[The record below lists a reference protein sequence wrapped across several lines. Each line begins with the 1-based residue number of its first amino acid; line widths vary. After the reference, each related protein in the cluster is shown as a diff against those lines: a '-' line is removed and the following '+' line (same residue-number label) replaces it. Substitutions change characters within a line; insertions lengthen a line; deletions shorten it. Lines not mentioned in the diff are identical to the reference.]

1 MPTPVRSTLF
11 GALACL
17 VAAGCSAAVDDGAP
31 SGAALLGVAT
41 GQDGAD
47 RACDVVLR
55 SVARPAAPTG
65 GGFLTNCLPGGC
77 FYVWEGTL
85 DLSASAVAAGAT
97 PTVMFQTTSASPTW
111 FSVPATP
118 VDGAAA
124 GAQRYTFKIDHDTV
138 TDGMSTTSLNRTVL
152 QVEPLVTLPD
162 GSRLFDHNRNADPTG
177 NYVLTHDNFWSIADD
192 ASVCAPPASAT
203 LRFLGDWRQL
213 QEGAIVAGGNV
224 TVDYELARL
233 PQCNGSSYQGEP
245 AWGISGFARFS
256 PGGQVVSGPLTQ
268 YQSTATGGFVVAPT
282 PWSLTVPRDA
292 TGVELWFETSGETCS
307 TFWDSNYGHNYAFAV
322 AATATPASVS
332 WGGNW
337 RSMVSRG
344 CMDADWMSGVAEPL
358 VLDSWALTRA
368 TCIDVDAEILGA
380 RPHRR
385 CGRPSRARRGRGAVS
400 ARRRAAADRMARF
413 RRPRR
418 QQLPLPVGHPP
429 RGHRLL
435 LHALG
440 HRHLPAALLDQR
452 PRLVLGRRGRRRRAH
467 APARRGLLPEQLGER
482 QMPVAAMRREAT
494 MRYCSA
500 TTVETHCGTWLPFG
514 ADGSGFCPGS
524 HAGG

>member
-1 MPTPVRSTLF
+1 MHTHVRSTLF

-17 VAAGCSAAVDDGAP
+17 VAAGCSAGVDDGAP
-31 SGAALLGVAT
+31 SGAALLGVAP

-85 DLSASAVAAGAT
+85 ELSASAVAAGAT

-118 VDGAAA
+118 VDGASA

-152 QVEPLVTLPD
+152 QVEPLITLPD

-177 NYVLTHDNFWSIADD
+177 NYVLTHDNFWSISDD
-192 ASVCAPPASAT
+192 ASVCAPPAAAT
-203 LRFLGDWRQL
+203 LRFLGDWRQI
-213 QEGAIVAGGNV
+213 QESSIVAGGNV

-233 PQCNGSSYQGEP
+233 PQCNGSTYQGEP

-256 PGGQVVSGPLTQ
+256 PGGQIVSGPLTQ

-282 PWSLTVPRDA
+282 PWSLTVPTDA

-307 TFWDSNYGHNYAFAV
+307 TSWDSNYGHNYAFAV
-322 AATATPASVS
+322 AATPTPTRVS

-368 TCIDVDAEILGA
+368 TCIDVDAEIWAPGLTDAATDHPELVAAEVQFQRDGGPLETGWLDFVGRVGNNYRYQWDIRRAGIDFFYTPWDTVTYELRFSTNGHDWFSVAQDGGA
-380 RPHRR
+380 
-385 CGRPSRARRGRGAVS
+385 ARTIQRGA
-400 ARRRAAADRMARF
+400 D
-413 RRPRR
+413 
-418 QQLPLPVGHPP
+418 
-429 RGHRLL
+429 
-435 LHALG
+435 
-440 HRHLPAALLDQR
+440 
-452 PRLVLGRRGRRRRAH
+452 
-467 APARRGLLPEQLGER
+467 
-482 QMPVAAMRREAT
+482 
-494 MRYCSA
+494 
-500 TTVETHCGTWLPFG
+500 
-514 ADGSGFCPGS
+514 FCPTSWGS
-524 HAGG
+524 AKCP